1 MYRKKQE
8 ESRRNVKETIV
19 NVSLQH
25 AAPDKWFL
33 GGTEV
38 MEFPGAGEVQKVQ
51 SKMSSVG

>member
-33 GGTEV
+33 GGAEV